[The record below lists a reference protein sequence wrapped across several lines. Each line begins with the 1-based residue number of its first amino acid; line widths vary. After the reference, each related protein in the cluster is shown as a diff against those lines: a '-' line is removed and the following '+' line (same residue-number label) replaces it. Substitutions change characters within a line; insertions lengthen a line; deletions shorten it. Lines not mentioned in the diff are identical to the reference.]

1 MSTSN
6 KPLSVRGRFRRL
18 AVCCLG
24 ALAAAAGGAAFAAS
38 AAPDASAAPAAP
50 AAGKFAGVGR
60 AATPAEVAAWDIDVR
75 PDFKGLPPGKGTV
88 QAGADIWDGKCATCH
103 GSFGESNEVFTPI
116 AGGTTADDVKTGRV
130 AALANN
136 SQPQRTTLMK
146 VSTVSTLWDYVHRA
160 MPWDHPKSLSTDE
173 VYSVVAYILNLGE
186 IVPSDFELSDRNIAE
201 VQALMPNRNGMTTD
215 HGMWRVDGKPD
226 THNTACMK
234 DCVKEVKVSSQLP
247 DYARDAHGDIA
258 TQNRVVGPVR
268 GADTLQPPL
277 AGKAGEHAAALRA
290 HAWSTVAGAG
300 TGAAAAPAPAAA
312 PAQAGGTGAA
322 GASQAAPAPDL
333 AGARIVS
340 ANTCAGCHAVD
351 RKMVGPSY
359 RDIAAKYKD
368 KADAGEMLIQKVR
381 KGGAGAWGPIPM
393 PPNPAISDTDLK
405 TVVDWILSGAP
416 AAN

>member
-1 MSTSN
+1 MSTSS
-6 KPLSVRGRFRRL
+6 KLRSWRGL
-18 AVCCLG
+18 GPAVFS
-24 ALAAAAGGAAFAAS
+24 LAAAALLAGGAVCAAPAS
-38 AAPDASAAPAAP
+38 AAADSAP
-50 AAGKFAGVGR
+50 GKFAGVGR

-75 PDFKGLPPGKGTV
+75 PDFN
-88 QAGADIWDGKCATCH
+88 

-116 AGGTTADDVKTGRV
+116 AGGTTADDIKTGRV
-130 AALANN
+130 AALAGNT
-136 SQPQRTTLMK
+136 QPQRTTLMK

-160 MPWDHPKSLSTDE
+160 MPWDAPKSLSTDE

-186 IVPSDFELSDRNIAE
+186 IVPSDFELSDKNIAE

-226 THNTACMK
+226 TRNTACMK
-234 DCVKEVKVSSQLP
+234 DCVKEVKISSRLP
-247 DYARDAHGDIA
+247 DYARNAHGDIA
-258 TQNRVVGPVR
+258 AQNRVIGPVR
-268 GADTLQPPL
+268 GADTLGPPL
-277 AGKAGEHAAALRA
+277 AGKAGENAGPVRA
-290 HAWSTVAGAG
+290 HAWSTLALADAAKPGGAP
-300 TGAAAAPAPAAA
+300 GAEAPAAGA
-312 PAQAGGTGAA
+312 PAGAA
-322 GASQAAPAPDL
+322 APDL

-340 ANTCAGCHAVD
+340 ATTCAGCHAVD
-351 RKMVGPSY
+351 RKMVGPGY

-368 KADAGEMLIQKVR
+368 QAGAGEMLIQKIR